1 MGWCLLPPFGPSQ
14 ILLVRFWQQHKVP
27 YWDLLLWDNSC
38 KQTFSCLTKAGS
50 FNQWLLTKRFIRI
63 YYQRYQ
69 EGNEWT
75 KKVNQEKDGEEAQV
89 SPFSQGLRSRG
100 WISSGMWGSLWPQAK
115 WVLSSQRK
123 ALIQRSTSSSCWGWK
138 HPRNQTCEWMSV
150 NPCWKWILQAEMPW
164 LLSSDKPLNC
174 TLLRFMTLKVI
185 NKQKCL
191 SLATKLGV
199 VCQTIDT
206 QSKC

>member
-1 MGWCLLPPFGPSQ
+1 MHIFGLIQGPSWQCSRVSAKINSSVRLSGRLARHFMGWCLLPPFGPSQ

-138 HPRNQTCEWMSV
+138 HPRNQTWENGKRLEGILVKKWSWMLPS
-150 NPCWKWILQAEMPW
+150 C
-164 LLSSDKPLNC
+164 
-174 TLLRFMTLKVI
+174 FMDF
-185 NKQKCL
+185 C
-191 SLATKLGV
+191 
-199 VCQTIDT
+199 
-206 QSKC
+206 